1 MAAGGRIQGI
11 TIQLGADTTSL
22 VAALRDSQKAI
33 SNTHKELKM
42 VERALKLDPG
52 NTELLR
58 QQQELLQQ
66 AVGETTTKLD
76 ALRQAQAEVQRK
88 FEAGEISAVEYRSFQ
103 RELITTEQSLERFQR
118 ELDELGQTA
127 NETERDVGQMADG
140 IRDAGNNIKTAGQN
154 MMGVT
159 AGLGAV
165 AGAAGIVAVQFD
177 EMSAKIRNSV
187 DGTEEELAGLEDT
200 AKNVWREGFG
210 ESMDEVADA
219 IVKVKTNMHGLK
231 GDEIEQATKSAMVLA
246 KTFDADVVE
255 VTRAGSNM
263 MEKFG
268 ATSDEVFDLM
278 AYGARNGMNFSQEMF
293 DNLSEYSSDF
303 ANAGFTIDEMFQAL
317 IKGSKSGTYNLDG
330 LNDVV
335 REFGIQGAESTD
347 AFAEG
352 IGRLSPNTQKV
363 YQEFTKGKATLK
375 DVMNASIGDLQKM
388 DDQVAVN
395 QIGTSLF
402 GAKWGDL
409 GSEAILSM
417 GGITGEL
424 ENVDGQM
431 NGMIETQEQ
440 TFGQRFQSMLRT
452 AQESLLPLGNIL
464 LDMASQYLP
473 PLIEKITALGE
484 WFTNLSGGTQKLIVG
499 IGLFVAAIAP
509 LLAIIGTMVGAM
521 ANLVAPV
528 MTVFSWFKKLQGLWM
543 VVQTTVLALG
553 SSLAIPIA
561 IIAGLVAAGILLW
574 KNWDTVKE
582 KAGQLKD
589 WTVKKF
595 TELKEGAS
603 NAIESAKKAVS
614 DKFNQLKTSASNSV
628 ESAKKAVTDKFNQI
642 KTSISSAVESARSA
656 VVNKFNAIK
665 TGATNAVENARSAV
679 VNKFNAIK
687 TGASNA
693 VELAR
698 SAIVTKFN
706 QVKSGIESAVNL
718 AQSVVSRV
726 FTNVKNLMTNPVE
739 SAKNII
745 KNAIDKISGF
755 FSGLKLKLPEIK
767 LPKLPKFKLT
777 GEFSLNPPRVPK
789 LSINWNAQG
798 GIFNKPTIFNT
809 PAGLQGVGEAG
820 REAILPLTDKV
831 LGGIGKG
838 VAETMKSGTQ
848 TIVVNPQP
856 IYLDGELIGNVTF
869 DTINQR
875 QFTAARLAAIAKGVQ
890 M

>member
-11 TIQLGADTTSL
+11 TIQLGADTTTL

-66 AVGETTTKLD
+66 AVSETTTKLD

-103 RELITTEQSLERFQR
+103 RELITTEQSLNRFQQ

-127 NETERDVGQMADG
+127 NEAERDVGQMAQG
-140 IRDAGNNIKTAGQN
+140 VRDAGNNIKTAGQN

-165 AGAAGIVAVQFD
+165 AGAAGFVAIEFD
-177 EMSAKIRNSV
+177 NMSAKIRNSV
-187 DGTEEELAGLEDT
+187 NGTEQELSGLEDA
-200 AKNVWREGFG
+200 AKSVWREGFG
-210 ESMDEVADA
+210 ESMEDVTNS
-219 IVKVKTNMHGLK
+219 IIQVKNNMHGLT
-231 GDEIEQATKSAMVLA
+231 GEEIEQATKSAMVLGQ
-246 KTFDADVVE
+246 TFDADVNE
-255 VTRAGSNM
+255 VTRAGSNLM
-263 MEKFG
+263 TNFG
-268 ATSDEVFDLM
+268 ATSDEVWNTM
-278 AYGARNGMNFSQEMF
+278 AAGAKAGMNFSNEMF
-293 DNLSEYSSDF
+293 DNLSEYSADF
-303 ANAGFTIDEMFQAL
+303 ARAGFSMEDMFNAL
-317 IKGSKSGTYNLDG
+317 IKGAQSGTYNLDG

-335 REFGIQGAESTD
+335 REFGIQGSENVEG
-347 AFAEG
+347 FAEG
-352 IGRLSPNTQKV
+352 IGRLSPETQKI
-363 YQEFTKGKATLK
+363 YDAFTKGKATMK
-375 DVMNASIGDLQKM
+375 DVMNASIADLQKM

-417 GGITGEL
+417 GGITDQLG
-424 ENVDGQM
+424 NVDGKM
-431 NGMIETQEQ
+431 NEMIETQEQ
-440 TFGQRFQSMLRT
+440 TFGQRFQGMLRT
-452 AQESLLPLGNIL
+452 AQEALLPLGNIL
-464 LDMASQYLP
+464 LDMASEYLP
-473 PLIEKITALGE
+473 PLIEKVTAVAD
-484 WFTNLSGGTQKLIVG
+484 WFSNLSSGTQNLIVG
-499 IGLFVAAIAP
+499 IGLFVAALAP
-509 LLAIIGTMVGAM
+509 LLTVIGMVVGAL

-561 IIAGLVAAGILLW
+561 IIAALVAAGILLW

-589 WTVKKF
+589 WTVNKF
-595 TELKEGAS
+595 NELKTGTS

-614 DKFNQLKTSASNSV
+614 DKFNQLKTNASNAV
-628 ESAKKAVTDKFNQI
+628 ESARKTVTDKFNQI
-642 KTSISSAVESARSA
+642 KTGATNAVESARSA
-656 VVNKFNAIK
+656 VTNKFNQIK

-693 VELAR
+693 VENAR
-698 SAIVTKFN
+698 SAVVNKFN
-706 QVKSGIESAVNL
+706 QIKSGVESAVNL
-718 AQSVVSRV
+718 VETIVKRV
-726 FTNVKNLMTNPVE
+726 FNNAKNLMTNPVE
-739 SAKNII
+739 SAKNLI
-745 KNAIDKISGF
+745 KTSIDKIAGF

-767 LPKLPKFKLT
+767 LPKMPKFKLT

-789 LSINWNAQG
+789 LSVQWNAKG

-809 PAGLQGVGEAG
+809 PEGLQGVGEAG
-820 REAILPLTDKV
+820 KEAILPLTDQV

-838 VAETMKSGTQ
+838 IAATMKGGAQ
-848 TIVVNPQP
+848 QIIVNPQP

-875 QFTAARLAAIAKGVQ
+875 QFTAAQLAAIGRGVQ